1 MNKLYSKL
9 IKNKNILYNYSIKY
23 KIECGIVLKP
33 WEVKSFVSGNINIKN
48 SYIVVINKEIFLR
61 NSIFNPINNNF
72 LFVKNDDLARDRKLL
87 LRKNE
92 IFKIYNDIKISNM
105 VGIILSIYFKNKFIK
120 VNLGISKGKK
130 KVDIRNKIKERDWN
144 IKKNRIYKSNKI
156 D

>member
-72 LFVKNDDLARDRKLL
+72 LFVKNDDLTRDRKLL